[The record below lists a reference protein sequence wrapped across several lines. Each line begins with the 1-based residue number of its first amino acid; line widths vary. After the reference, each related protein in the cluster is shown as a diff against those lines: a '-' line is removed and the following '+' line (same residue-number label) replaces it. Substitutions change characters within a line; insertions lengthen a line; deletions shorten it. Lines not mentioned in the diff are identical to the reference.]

1 MDYYSAPSVYGEV
14 LPINMTD
21 NRTVGVL
28 LVGINAVLYF
38 AVPGNL
44 NNTSLFYLRAC
55 FAPALCLRY
64 KYHKLGCPNY
74 NSRDTLVS
82 HFMYL

>member
-55 FAPALCLRY
+55 FVPALCLRY
-64 KYHKLGCPNY
+64 KYH
-74 NSRDTLVS
+74 
-82 HFMYL
+82 